1 MKFTEAMGRKI
12 VSLATAETV
21 GTLGEFV
28 VDPQSQRIVALGI
41 SKSKTG
47 DTLRWDGIESFGPD
61 AVTVAD
67 VDRLTGADQETAGL
81 AGKDHTFLGKRVLA
95 TTGDEL
101 GQVDDV
107 DFDPG
112 SGVLLAILLPGQEI
126 DADRLVGVGSYAVVV
141 QAARQLGLVSDPRH

>member
-1 MKFTEAMGRKI
+1 MRFTEAMGRKV

-21 GTLGEFV
+21 GTLSEFV
-28 VDPQSQRIVALGI
+28 VDPRSQRVVALGV

-47 DTLRWDGIESFGPD
+47 DTLRWDHIESFGPD
-61 AVTVAD
+61 AVTIAD
-67 VDRLTGADQETAGL
+67 ADRLTDTDSDVAPL
-81 AGKDHTFLGKRVLA
+81 SGKEHALVGKRVLA

-101 GQVDDV
+101 GQTDDV

-112 SGVLLAILLPGQEI
+112 SGVLLTILLPGEDI

-141 QAARQLGLVSDPRH
+141 QAAQHG